1 MVIPL
6 PTQTMPVFLGMTRR
20 VYLSGCGQS
29 STMILCKKGPP
40 CLCGPPW
47 TNDWLPWKNI
57 SDLDADELEFMAVQ
71 LPTLKKSMRHGSTR
85 DVKTLS
91 YKIRRHCTATLAVGR
106 DAPRVGVD
114 LTCHRE
120 HDLAAGW
127 SGLQPI
133 DVPQMVYLDPF
144 PHRATD
150 MPGQVAATV
159 AGFAGQV
166 NGHSAPG
173 LDQGIFQNSSWQC
186 SGIFGIC
193 SVNLRPARH
202 WTWPE

>member
-6 PTQTMPVFLGMTRR
+6 PTQTMPVFLGMTCR

-85 DVKTLS
+85 DVETLS

-150 MPGQVAATV
+150 MPGQVTATV
-159 AGFAGQV
+159 AGLKPSEWTQCAWIGP
-166 NGHSAPG
+166 GHLSELKLAMFWHFR
-173 LDQGIFQNSSWQC
+173 DMFSEFEAC
-186 SGIFGIC
+186 
-193 SVNLRPARH
+193 PAL
-202 WTWPE
+202 EK